1 MAKNYK
7 VKDLNKNG
15 KIDGWEQ
22 GKYDAI
28 NSATKMGKGYAMK
41 MGSKQINSATNFN
54 TKDAMLMSK
63 SPMRMIGGNIPD
75 VESYERVKNDPL
87 AQESM
92 DQITNNFHD
101 MYQKGGSS
109 YTNINIGNK
118 SNSFSDSNA
127 YAALGGSLKEMIK
140 PKPGTEGYNRQQE
153 RKANR
158 AVERFKRGGV
168 DYDNEAYA
176 AARKES
182 TKFKNKKGSQTKVG
196 EKLRKIFK

>member
-1 MAKNYK
+1 MAKKYT

-28 NSATKMGKGYAMK
+28 NSATKMSKGYSMK
-41 MGSKQINSATNFN
+41 MGSKENYSPTNFK
-54 TKDAMLMSK
+54 TKDAMLMMQ

-75 VESYERVKNDPL
+75 VESYELVKNDPL

-92 DQITNNFHD
+92 DQMTNNFHD
-101 MYQKGGSS
+101 MYKTAGSS

-118 SNSFSDSNA
+118 TSSSSDSDA
-127 YAALGGSLKEMIK
+127 YAALGGSLKKLVK
-140 PKPGTEGYNRQQE
+140 PKEGTEGYNRQQE

-168 DYDNEAYA
+168 DYNDQKYA
-176 AARKES
+176 EARKKSAE
-182 TKFKNKKGSQTKVG
+182 FKNKKGSQTKVG

>member
-41 MGSKQINSATNFN
+41 MGSKQINSATNFK
-54 TKDAMLMSK
+54 TKDVMMMNK
-63 SPMRMIGGNIPD
+63 SPMYMLGGNIPD

-92 DQITNNFHD
+92 DQMTNNFHD
-101 MYQKGGSS
+101 MYQKAGSS

-118 SNSFSDSNA
+118 TSSSSDSDA
-127 YAALGGSLKEMIK
+127 YAALGGSLKKMVT
-140 PKPGTEGYNRQQE
+140 PKEGTEGYNRQQE

-168 DYDNEAYA
+168 DYNNKDYA